1 MNSTPARCLT
11 AESDSDFEQTNEQ
24 EQPPLQNYLRERLL
38 EIRTRNYSNTGI
50 ADAKAIEKISSEFE
64 ILVFGPARVGK
75 STLIRE
81 LSGDE
86 QIRTSAGLNSCTQT
100 TTAYTDQFGVRW
112 WDTHGRK
119 ILQLF
124 YKTLLFILIG
134 IEKWTEAET
143 RSFLKEKFLDRHIIP
158 RAAIFCRTAG
168 ALANTP
174 VLQLLFRELESH
186 GIALFYV
193 ITRWPFLP
201 RREQFAIVDEA
212 IDLLGGTA
220 TGIYPAKAKQPN
232 TNNQQVEVITSS
244 SGIGCFGSRR
254 AAQPLPANASAPI
267 PPPIQLYRALECKPD
282 TSYIVPVN
290 SCVDELGDTSSSSS
304 SSSTFPVMNLILLR
318 QLIILKTCRGND
330 REQKLI
336 DLYKNQMSLFATL
349 GYHAFEVLDDLGY
362 GASSFGLNKKEEE
375 IYRALKQGGKNQHM
389 ATPTVKAVIDKVTGT
404 MSFPMTLV
412 SLAGPMLST
421 IAKH

>member
-1 MNSTPARCLT
+1 MPSTPPSQCLL
-11 AESDSDFEQTNEQ
+11 AEPDSDFLQINESEQAS
-24 EQPPLQNYLRERLL
+24 LQNYLRERLL

-50 ADAKAIEKISSEFE
+50 ADAKAIQKISSEFE

-86 QIRTSAGLNSCTQT
+86 QIRTSPGLNACTQT

-112 WDTHGRK
+112 WDTRGK
-119 ILQLF
+119 NIFSKVVDFLF
-124 YKTLLFILIG
+124 FLLG
-134 IEKWTEAET
+134 IEQWTEAEA
-143 RSFLKEKFLDRHIIP
+143 RSFLTEKFLDRHIIP

-174 VLQLLFRELESH
+174 VLQLLFRQFESH

-201 RREQFAIVDEA
+201 RREQIAIVDEA
-212 IDLLGGTA
+212 IELLGGTA
-220 TGIYPAKAKQPN
+220 TGIYPSQGKKTN
-232 TNNQQVEVITSS
+232 TNIQQVEVITPS

-254 AAQPLPANASAPI
+254 ATQPLPTNASPPL
-267 PPPIQLYRALECKPD
+267 PPPIQFYRALECKPD
-282 TSYIVPVN
+282 ISYIVPVN
-290 SCVDELGDTSSSSS
+290 SCIDELGDTSSSAI
-304 SSSTFPVMNLILLR
+304 FPVMNLVLLR
-318 QLIILKTCRGND
+318 QLIITKTCRGND

-336 DLYKNQMSLFATL
+336 DLYKNQMSLFATI

-389 ATPTVKAVIDKVTGT
+389 ATPLVKAVIDKVTGT

-421 IAKH
+421 VAKN

>member
-1 MNSTPARCLT
+1 MASSIPSHCLI
-11 AESDSDFEQTNEQ
+11 AESDSDFLQTNNHEQ
-24 EQPPLQNYLRERLL
+24 VPLQNYLRERLL
-38 EIRTRNYSNTGI
+38 DIRTRNYSNTGI

-86 QIRTSAGLNSCTQT
+86 QIRTSAGLNACTQT

-112 WDTHGRK
+112 WDTR
-119 ILQLF
+119 
-124 YKTLLFILIG
+124 G
-134 IEKWTEAET
+134 IEQWTEAEA
-143 RSFLKEKFLDRHIIP
+143 RSFLTEKFLDRHIIP

-201 RREQFAIVDEA
+201 RREQIAIVDEA
-212 IDLLGGTA
+212 IELLGGHA
-220 TGIYPAKAKQPN
+220 VGIYPSSKPRN
-232 TNNQQVEVITSS
+232 ISTNNKQVEIITPA
-244 SGIGCFGSRR
+244 SGGGCFASRR
-254 AAQPLPANASAPI
+254 LPHPLPANATAPI
-267 PPPIQLYRALECKPD
+267 TPPIPLYRALECKPNI
-282 TSYIVPVN
+282 SYIVPVN
-290 SCVDELGDTSSSSS
+290 SCLDELGDTGTSA
-304 SSSTFPVMNLILLR
+304 TFSVMNLALLR
-318 QLIILKTCRGND
+318 QLIIIKTCRGND

-336 DLYKNQMSLFATL
+336 DLYKNQMSLFATI

-389 ATPTVKAVIDKVTGT
+389 ATPAVKAVIDKVTGT
-404 MSFPMTLV
+404 ISFPMTLV
-412 SLAGPMLST
+412 SLAGPVLST
-421 IAKH
+421 IAKR

>member
-1 MNSTPARCLT
+1 MTSISPSQFLV
-11 AESDSDFEQTNEQ
+11 AEADSDYLQTNEH
-24 EQPPLQNYLRERLL
+24 EQPLLQNYLRERLL

-86 QIRTSAGLNSCTQT
+86 QIRTSAGLNTCTQT

-112 WDTHGRK
+112 WDTR
-119 ILQLF
+119 
-124 YKTLLFILIG
+124 G
-134 IEKWTEAET
+134 IEQWTEREAHA
-143 RSFLKEKFLDRHIIP
+143 FLQEKFLARHIIP
-158 RAAIFCRTAG
+158 RAAIFCRTSG
-168 ALANTP
+168 AFANTP
-174 VLQLLFRELESH
+174 VLQLLFRELESL

-201 RREQFAIVDEA
+201 RREQIAIVDEA
-212 IDLLGGTA
+212 IELLGGTA
-220 TGIYPAKAKQPN
+220 TGIYPSKTKTIN
-232 TNNQQVEVITSS
+232 TNVQQVDIVPTSS
-244 SGIGCFGSRR
+244 GVGCFGSRR
-254 AAQPLPANASAPI
+254 ASHPLPANASAPI
-267 PPPIQLYRALECKPD
+267 PPSIPLYRALECKPD
-282 TSYIVPVN
+282 MSYIVPVN
-290 SCVDELGDTSSSSS
+290 SCCDELGDTSKSG
-304 SSSTFPVMNLILLR
+304 TCPVMNLILLR
-318 QLIILKTCRGND
+318 QLIITKTCRGND

-336 DLYKNQMSLFATL
+336 DLYKNQMSLFATI

-389 ATPTVKAVIDKVTGT
+389 ATPAVKAVIDKVTGT

-412 SLAGPMLST
+412 SLAGPMIST
-421 IAKH
+421 IAKRQNNGT